1 MFTSRAFVASFLLL
15 LVASTATATTIV
27 GGWEVI
33 DDSSSP
39 DALGSFT
46 TNGFVNFANPGD
58 TPRDWNGTAAYASN
72 GTSGDTAT
80 YTFNNLKPGYYEI
93 ATSIS
98 DLYNRATNAPYSI
111 NGGPNIYVN
120 QTVPATGGPVL
131 TDSLSESIPF
141 QFLASPYHFAGGNLT
156 VVLTDSANNYV
167 LADAIAI
174 QAYTPEPSSFILC
187 GLGAVGLL
195 LAARRRRQ
203 A

>member
-39 DALGSFT
+39 NALGSFT

-98 DLYNRATNAPYSI
+98 DLYNRRPTQP
-111 NGGPNIYVN
+111 
-120 QTVPATGGPVL
+120 
-131 TDSLSESIPF
+131 
-141 QFLASPYHFAGGNLT
+141 
-156 VVLTDSANNYV
+156 
-167 LADAIAI
+167 
-174 QAYTPEPSSFILC
+174 TPST
-187 GLGAVGLL
+187 
-195 LAARRRRQ
+195 AARTFMSTRRFRPR
-203 A
+203 AGRS